1 MQRLQPPTAQF
12 QDSIRGL
19 VRVFVAGEAP
29 EQGPVVH
36 RVATL
41 MTDRI
46 AAMPWIFSWGVA
58 VLTIWFELSAF
69 FRYFRSFGSLDAQH
83 RARHVRRWRES
94 RLGLC
99 RDLVDLYERMLCFLY
114 YSQPEVQ
121 QHLGSGERVV

>member
-1 MQRLQPPTAQF
+1 MRRFQPPTAQF
-12 QDSIRGL
+12 KDSIQGL

-29 EQGPVVH
+29 ERGPVVE

-41 MTDRI
+41 MVDRI
-46 AAMPWIFSWGVA
+46 AGMPWLFSWGVA
-58 VLTIWFELSAF
+58 VLTVWFELSASL
-69 FRYFRSFGSLDAQH
+69 RHLRSFGSLGPAA

-94 RLGLC
+94 PLGLC

-121 QHLGSGERVV
+121 QHLGPGDRVP